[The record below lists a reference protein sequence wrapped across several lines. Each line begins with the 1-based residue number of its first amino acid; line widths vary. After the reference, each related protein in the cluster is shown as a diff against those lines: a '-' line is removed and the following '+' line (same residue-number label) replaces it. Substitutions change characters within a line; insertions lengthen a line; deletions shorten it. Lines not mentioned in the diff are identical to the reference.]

1 MAVEQRGTGAQ
12 REPYRRS
19 SEERRT
25 GVGRRIRNRR
35 LDDAPVENEQRKAD
49 RRSSSGRR
57 GGNVSY
63 SLSESVLEVTVEG
76 HFTAEAELA
85 VIGEG
90 LASIPSGAK
99 PGVLVDITRSREY
112 KRLPDF
118 ERLAMLLGEYAGS
131 LDGRV
136 GIVVSDPVR
145 FGSARQF
152 SSLVERY
159 GLEARPFKDRG
170 AAVDWLHTDG

>member
-35 LDDAPVENEQRKAD
+35 LGDAPVENEQRKAD
-49 RRSSSGRR
+49 RRSISGRR

-76 HFTAEAELA
+76 HYTAEEELA
-85 VIGEG
+85 FIGRG

-99 PGVLVDITRSREY
+99 PRVLVDVTRSREY
-112 KRLPDF
+112 QSSPHF
-118 ERLAMLLGEYAGS
+118 EQLATLLGRYAGS
-131 LDGRV
+131 LDGRIGV
-136 GIVVSDPVR
+136 VVSDPVR
-145 FGSARQF
+145 FGGARQI

-159 GLEARPFKDRG
+159 GLEVRPFKDRG
-170 AAVDWLHTDG
+170 AAVDWLHTAG

>member
-1 MAVEQRGTGAQ
+1 M
-12 REPYRRS
+12 
-19 SEERRT
+19 
-25 GVGRRIRNRR
+25 
-35 LDDAPVENEQRKAD
+35 
-49 RRSSSGRR
+49 
-57 GGNVSY
+57 
-63 SLSESVLEVTVEG
+63 EG
-76 HFTAEAELA
+76 HFTAEEELA

-99 PGVLVDITRSREY
+99 PGVLVDVTRSREY

-131 LDGRV
+131 LDGRI

-159 GLEARPFKDRG
+159 GLEARPFQDRG
-170 AAVDWLHTDG
+170 AAVDWLHTAG

>member
-1 MAVEQRGTGAQ
+1 MSTEGRDQ
-12 REPYRRS
+12 RS

-25 GVGRRIRNRR
+25 GVGRRIQNRR

-76 HFTAEAELA
+76 HFSFEEVLA
-85 VIGEG
+85 VFGKG

-99 PGVLVDITRSREY
+99 PGVLVDVTRSGEY
-112 KRLPDF
+112 KRLLDF

-131 LDGRV
+131 LDGRI

-145 FGSARQF
+145 FAIAQEF

-159 GLEARPFKDRG
+159 GLEACPFEDRG
-170 AAVDWLHTDG
+170 AAVDWLHEAGEPQG

>member
-1 MAVEQRGTGAQ
+1 MAVEQGGTGAQ
-12 REPYRRS
+12 RE
-19 SEERRT
+19 RT

-49 RRSSSGRR
+49 RRSISGRR

-76 HFTAEAELA
+76 HFTAERELA
-85 VIGEG
+85 VIGRG

-99 PGVLVDITRSREY
+99 PGVLVDVTRSREY

-118 ERLAMLLGEYAGS
+118 ERLAMLLGKYAGS
-131 LDGRV
+131 LDGRI

-170 AAVDWLHTDG
+170 AAVDWLHTAG